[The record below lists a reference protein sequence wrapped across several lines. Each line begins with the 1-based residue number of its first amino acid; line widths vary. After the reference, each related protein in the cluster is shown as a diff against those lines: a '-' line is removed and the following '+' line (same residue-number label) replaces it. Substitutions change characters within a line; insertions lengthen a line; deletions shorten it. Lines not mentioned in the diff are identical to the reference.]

1 MTYNSRP
8 MHGIKESFYGP
19 AAYREAEYQ
28 QSTKPQPAQSLAV
41 GDSKTKPTIE
51 GFEKTIYPQPGTKQ
65 ELMGAGVIA
74 YAQAFE
80 TWAEEE
86 NAPEPTP
93 EYEAVT
99 FTATTTTTYTP
110 EFAENTYYKIEG
122 NVPVLLDEEP
132 EDWGT
137 AVDKYY
143 TQVAGEEPSYEV
155 VTFTAHTSTT
165 YSPEFAQN
173 TYYKL
178 EGTEYVLLS
187 SQPDDWGTGTYYKEK
202 EVV

>member
-65 ELMGAGVIA
+65 ELMGAGVVA

-80 TWAEEE
+80 TWAEDT
-86 NAPEPTP
+86 NAPEPEPTP

-99 FTATTTTTYTP
+99 FTTGAPYTP
-110 EFAENTYYKIEG
+110 AFESGVYYASNEQGAEALTVEPEGWGTIGTYYTRSGAQE
-122 NVPVLLDEEP
+122 
-132 EDWGT
+132 
-137 AVDKYY
+137 
-143 TQVAGEEPSYEV
+143 SY
-155 VTFTAHTSTT
+155 TFTEVEFEGTV
-165 YSPEFAQN
+165 SPAFATD

-178 EGTEYVLLS
+178 EGEEYVLLTS
-187 SQPDDWGTGTYYKEK
+187 KPDDWGTGTYYKEK
-202 EVV
+202 EVVE

>member
-8 MHGIKESFYGP
+8 MYGIKESFYGP

-65 ELMGAGVIA
+65 ELMGAGVVA

-80 TWAEEE
+80 TWAEDA
-86 NAPEPTP
+86 NAPEPEPTP

-99 FTATTTTTYTP
+99 FTSGAPYTP
-110 EFAENTYYKIEG
+110 AFTTGIYYASSEQGAEALTEEPENWGTGTFYTRSGEEDHYEFTVVEFTPTITPAFAENTYYKKEG
-122 NVPVLLDEEP
+122 N
-132 EDWGT
+132 
-137 AVDKYY
+137 
-143 TQVAGEEPSYEV
+143 
-155 VTFTAHTSTT
+155 
-165 YSPEFAQN
+165 
-173 TYYKL
+173 
-178 EGTEYVLLS
+178 EYVLLS
-187 SQPDDWGTGTYYKEK
+187 SQPGDWGVGPTTYYKVK
-202 EVV
+202 EAE

>member
-8 MHGIKESFYGP
+8 MYGIKESFYGP

-65 ELMGAGVIA
+65 ELMGAGVVA

-86 NAPEPTP
+86 AEEETPTP
-93 EYEAVT
+93 
-99 FTATTTTTYTP
+99 TP
-110 EFAENTYYKIEG
+110 DPTPTPTPDPTPTPTPDPTPDPTPNSD
-122 NVPVLLDEEP
+122 PEEV
-132 EDWGT
+132 E
-137 AVDKYY
+137 
-143 TQVAGEEPSYEV
+143 
-155 VTFTAHTSTT
+155 
-165 YSPEFAQN
+165 
-173 TYYKL
+173 
-178 EGTEYVLLS
+178 
-187 SQPDDWGTGTYYKEK
+187 
-202 EVV
+202 

>member
-65 ELMGAGVIA
+65 ELMGAGVVA

-80 TWAEEE
+80 TWVEEE

-99 FTATTTTTYTP
+99 FTATTTITYTP

-122 NVPVLLDEEP
+122 NVPVLLDAEP

-137 AVDKYY
+137 GEYY
-143 TQVAGEEPSYEV
+143 TKDGDDPEPTYTPVQFVE
-155 VTFTAHTSTT
+155 HTSTT

>member
-8 MHGIKESFYGP
+8 MYGIKESFYGP

-65 ELMGAGVIA
+65 ELMGAGVVA

-86 NAPEPTP
+86 AEEENTTQTTDPTSDQTP
-93 EYEAVT
+93 T
-99 FTATTTTTYTP
+99 TNTTTDSTPTTDQTP
-110 EFAENTYYKIEG
+110 NSDSEG
-122 NVPVLLDEEP
+122 VE
-132 EDWGT
+132 
-137 AVDKYY
+137 
-143 TQVAGEEPSYEV
+143 
-155 VTFTAHTSTT
+155 
-165 YSPEFAQN
+165 
-173 TYYKL
+173 
-178 EGTEYVLLS
+178 
-187 SQPDDWGTGTYYKEK
+187 
-202 EVV
+202 

>member
-8 MHGIKESFYGP
+8 MYGIKESFYGP

-65 ELMGAGVIA
+65 ELMGAGVVA

-80 TWAEEE
+80 TWAEDA
-86 NAPEPTP
+86 NAPEPEPTP

-99 FTATTTTTYTP
+99 FTSTTTYAPTF
-110 EFAENTYYKIEG
+110 ETGIYYDSNEQSA
-122 NVPVLLDEEP
+122 VALTEEP
-132 EDWGT
+132 ENWGT
-137 AVDKYY
+137 GTFY
-143 TQVAGEEPSYEV
+143 TRSGEEGSYVFTE
-155 VTFTAHTSTT
+155 VTFTSTTT

-187 SQPDDWGTGTYYKEK
+187 SQPADWGVGPTTYYKEK

>member
-8 MHGIKESFYGP
+8 MYGIKESFYGP

-65 ELMGAGVIA
+65 ELMGAGVVA

-80 TWAEEE
+80 TWAEDA
-86 NAPEPTP
+86 NAPEPEPTP

-99 FTATTTTTYTP
+99 FTSGAPYTP
-110 EFAENTYYKIEG
+110 AFATGIYYASNEQSAEALTEQPADWGTGTYYTRSGEVGHYEFTVVEFTPTITPAFAENTYYEKEG
-122 NVPVLLDEEP
+122 
-132 EDWGT
+132 
-137 AVDKYY
+137 DK
-143 TQVAGEEPSYEV
+143 
-155 VTFTAHTSTT
+155 
-165 YSPEFAQN
+165 
-173 TYYKL
+173 
-178 EGTEYVLLS
+178 YVLLS
-187 SQPDDWGTGTYYKEK
+187 SQPGDWGTGTYYKVK
-202 EVV
+202 EAE

>member
-8 MHGIKESFYGP
+8 MYGIKESFYGP

-28 QSTKPQPAQSLAV
+28 QNTKPQPAQSLAV

-65 ELMGAGVIA
+65 ELMGAGVVA

-80 TWAEEE
+80 TWAEDT

-99 FTATTTTTYTP
+99 FTSGAPYTP
-110 EFAENTYYKIEG
+110 VFATGIYYASNEQSAEALTEEPENWGTGTFYTRSGEEGHYDFTVVEFTPTITPAFAENTYYKKEG
-122 NVPVLLDEEP
+122 N
-132 EDWGT
+132 
-137 AVDKYY
+137 A
-143 TQVAGEEPSYEV
+143 
-155 VTFTAHTSTT
+155 
-165 YSPEFAQN
+165 
-173 TYYKL
+173 
-178 EGTEYVLLS
+178 YVLLS
-187 SQPDDWGTGTYYKEK
+187 SQPGDWGTGTYYKVKDAE
-202 EVV
+202 

>member
-8 MHGIKESFYGP
+8 MYGIKESFYGP

-65 ELMGAGVIA
+65 ELMGAGVVA

-80 TWAEEE
+80 TWAEDT
-86 NAPEPTP
+86 NAPEPAP

-99 FTATTTTTYTP
+99 FTSTTTYTP
-110 EFAENTYYKIEG
+110 AFETGVYYAS
-122 NVPVLLDEEP
+122 NEESAVALTEQP
-132 EDWGT
+132 ADWGT
-137 AVDKYY
+137 GTYY
-143 TQVAGEEPSYEV
+143 TRSGEVGSYVFTPV
-155 VTFTAHTSTT
+155 VFTSTTT

>member
-8 MHGIKESFYGP
+8 MYGIKESFYGP

-65 ELMGAGVIA
+65 ELMGAGVVA

-86 NAPEPTP
+86 AEEEEDN
-93 EYEAVT
+93 
-99 FTATTTTTYTP
+99 TTQIT
-110 EFAENTYYKIEG
+110 
-122 NVPVLLDEEP
+122 D
-132 EDWGT
+132 
-137 AVDKYY
+137 
-143 TQVAGEEPSYEV
+143 S
-155 VTFTAHTSTT
+155 TSTT
-165 YSPEFAQN
+165 DSTPTTNTTTDSTPTTDTTPDPNSNPE
-173 TYYKL
+173 
-178 EGTEYVLLS
+178 EE
-187 SQPDDWGTGTYYKEK
+187 E
-202 EVV
+202 E

>member
-8 MHGIKESFYGP
+8 MYGIKESFYGP

-65 ELMGAGVIA
+65 ELMGAGVVA

-86 NAPEPTP
+86 AEEEEDNTTQTTDPTP
-93 EYEAVT
+93 DPAPT
-99 FTATTTTTYTP
+99 TNTTTDSTPTTDTP
-110 EFAENTYYKIEG
+110 TNSD
-122 NVPVLLDEEP
+122 PEEE
-132 EDWGT
+132 ED
-137 AVDKYY
+137 
-143 TQVAGEEPSYEV
+143 
-155 VTFTAHTSTT
+155 
-165 YSPEFAQN
+165 
-173 TYYKL
+173 
-178 EGTEYVLLS
+178 
-187 SQPDDWGTGTYYKEK
+187 
-202 EVV
+202 